1 MVYFLSQGCRSQ
13 DQSAVITP
21 VWQYCSR
28 DRCIGQAFSTEN
40 CLHPSPETNQPCLG
54 PVFCALLESTR
65 CRSCSCGVERR
76 QETAESAAR
85 CYVEGNRGRGLTVVV
100 DRRSVPLHV
109 RRRAAPAAARPRGLP
124 HVYQGGSRGGRKSF
138 DADRAFGPGGG
149 RFRWLLS
156 TCLAGGVG
164 AIAILVVVYGSMDG
178 TERLS
183 LKKPW
188 KPTWD
193 SVQQPTPTA
202 RQDDGLKWA
211 VPKADRLQMTAGA
224 ASTRFIIHD
233 SLRVKKASRE
243 YIHAKPYARIVARL
257 APVPPSYADVIPPFN
272 PFKLYA
278 TDRGTQARAI
288 DGQTSTDVSIKV
300 VELMGGILPGEDGQ
314 ELDAQEVVDLVA
326 RNREAAGAALK
337 EAASTTTADPTPVA
351 AAAAEDPLP
360 YHTTRLTKST
370 FELDD
375 AADGDLEKR
384 QVRVIKVG
392 RADTLTKILQQ
403 AGADQWQA
411 KEMAE
416 TAKGLIPDG
425 ALIAGQEVRITMVPS
440 LTQSG
445 RSEPARF
452 SVFSDG
458 HEHKVTVTRNS
469 AGGFVA
475 SATPFEQQLG
485 APETAGDSEQGQ
497 LSSLYASFYAAGL
510 LQNVPAE
517 TIQQMLRVHAYETDF
532 RRRVRGNDVVEM
544 FFDMRDDSTPDSP
557 PGELLFTG
565 ISGSGITGRFWR
577 FRSPDGL
584 VDFYDEQGNNSK
596 RFLMRKPI
604 RSDDVRLTSG
614 FGLRFHP
621 LFNDRRMHTG
631 IDWSGAI
638 GTPVVAAGS
647 GVVEEALYK
656 GGNGRYV
663 RLRHANGYQTTYSH
677 MSGFARGIEP
687 GMKVRQGQIIGF
699 LGNSG
704 YSTGPHLHFEILVN
718 SRFVDPLAIQV
729 PRERQLTGKQLAEF
743 QKERARIDELM
754 RRTPVMTQTR

>member
-1 MVYFLSQGCRSQ
+1 MWKV
-13 DQSAVITP
+13 
-21 VWQYCSR
+21 
-28 DRCIGQAFSTEN
+28 N
-40 CLHPSPETNQPCLG
+40 K
-54 PVFCALLESTR
+54 
-65 CRSCSCGVERR
+65 
-76 QETAESAAR
+76 
-85 CYVEGNRGRGLTVVV
+85 GRAVVV
-100 DRRSVPLHV
+100 DRRNVPLHV

-124 HVYQGGSRGGRKSF
+124 HVYRGGSRGGRKGF
-138 DADRAFGPGGG
+138 DAEGAFGPGGG

-164 AIAILVVVYGSMDG
+164 AIAILVVIYGSSDG
-178 TERLS
+178 SERS
-183 LKKPW
+183 FKHW
-188 KPTWD
+188 KPNWD
-193 SVQQPTPTA
+193 AAQGTVPAP
-202 RQDDGLKWA
+202 RPDDGLKWA
-211 VPKADRLQMTAGA
+211 VPKADRLQMTSAA
-224 ASTRFIIHD
+224 ASTRYIIHD
-233 SLRVKKASRE
+233 SLRVKKAARE

-257 APVPPSYADVIPPFN
+257 APVPPEYADVIPPFN

-278 TDRGTQARAI
+278 TDRGAQTRANGA
-288 DGQTSTDVSIKV
+288 DGPASNDVSIKV
-300 VELMGGILPGEDGQ
+300 VELLGGILPGEDGQ
-314 ELDAQEVVDLVA
+314 ELEAQEVVDLVA
-326 RNREAAGAALK
+326 RNRESAGAALK
-337 EAASTTTADPTPVA
+337 EAAAIAPVEA
-351 AAAAEDPLP
+351 APNAGRPVEDPLP
-360 YHTTRLTKST
+360 YHTTRLAKSA
-370 FELDD
+370 FEADD

-392 RADTLTKILQQ
+392 KADTLIKVLQQ
-403 AGADQWQA
+403 AGADTWQA

-425 ALIAGQEVRITMVPS
+425 SLTAGQEVRITMVPS
-440 LTQSG
+440 LTQTG

-475 SATPFEQQLG
+475 SATPFDEQIG
-485 APETAGDSEQGQ
+485 APETAGDGEQGQ

-510 LQNVPAE
+510 LQNVPGE

-532 RRRVRGNDVVEM
+532 RRRVRGNDMVEM
-544 FFDMRDDSTPDSP
+544 FFDMRDDSTPDGA

-565 ISGSGITGRFWR
+565 ISGSGIAGRFWR
-577 FRSPDGL
+577 FRSPDGII
-584 VDFYDEQGNNSK
+584 DFYDEQGNNSK

-631 IDWSGAI
+631 IDWSGTV
-638 GTPVVAAGS
+638 GTPIVAAGS

-663 RLRHANGYQTTYSH
+663 RIRHANGYQTTYSH

-687 GMKVRQGQIIGF
+687 GAKVRQGQIVGF
-699 LGNSG
+699 LGNTG

-729 PRERQLTGKQLAEF
+729 PRERQLTGKQLGDF